1 MGSKLF
7 VGGLSWGTTDASLK
21 DAFSVYGV
29 VTEAVVKRDHESGR
43 SRGFGFVTFGVETE
57 ALQALEAL
65 NEGEVDGRQ
74 IRVSEALSR
83 DQMRSRGPSKTVEA
97 QAARP

>member
-7 VGGLSWGTTDASLK
+7 VGGLSWGTTDESLK
-21 DAFSVYGV
+21 VAFAEFGE

-43 SRGFGFVTFGVETE
+43 SRGFGFVTFAVQTE

-65 NEGEVDGRQ
+65 NDGEVDGRQ

-83 DQMRSRGPSKTVEA
+83 DQMRTRQTDPSPSQPRV
-97 QAARP
+97 